1 MKEGESGSIVKKE
14 MPIHMSKVAVVDN
27 PAPEAPEP
35 VAALAVFGEPV
46 MRIRGR
52 SWIPFMNEATEDAD
66 EVAEEVDEEAVDD
79 EPKRKP
85 KKKDVS
91 VWSDADPNDY
101 ISGTVRSVMPYGAF
115 VTLSD
120 GNDGLLHVSQMS
132 DEFTS
137 DPNEIVKEGDEVQVR
152 VIKVDLEKNQVALS
166 MKDPSKQRPPRQQ
179 NRGPR
184 VDKSQKAEAYK
195 ELAANADDKVFVP
208 GTVSSVTDF
217 GAFVKLEEGVEG
229 LVHISQIKDGYLGSV
244 ADELTVGDEVKV
256 RVQSVDTAK
265 QKISLSML
273 EWKEKGENDR
283 SDRKQRSSG
292 PSLGF
297 GPDFEEKASTEELAA
312 ISVGFDEAAPSWF
325 DVALEREEMKKAK
338 KAAGEKYLITP

>member
-1 MKEGESGSIVKKE
+1 
-14 MPIHMSKVAVVDN
+14 
-27 PAPEAPEP
+27 
-35 VAALAVFGEPV
+35 
-46 MRIRGR
+46 
-52 SWIPFMNEATEDAD
+52 
-66 EVAEEVDEEAVDD
+66 
-79 EPKRKP
+79 
-85 KKKDVS
+85 
-91 VWSDADPNDY
+91 
-101 ISGTVRSVMPYGAF
+101 
-115 VTLSD
+115 
-120 GNDGLLHVSQMS
+120 MS

-184 VDKSQKAEAYK
+184 IDNSKKAEAYK
-195 ELAANADDKVFVP
+195 ELAANVDEKVFVP

-256 RVQSVDTAK
+256 RVQSVDAAK

-283 SDRKQRSSG
+283 SDRAQRSSG
-292 PSLGF
+292 PNLGF